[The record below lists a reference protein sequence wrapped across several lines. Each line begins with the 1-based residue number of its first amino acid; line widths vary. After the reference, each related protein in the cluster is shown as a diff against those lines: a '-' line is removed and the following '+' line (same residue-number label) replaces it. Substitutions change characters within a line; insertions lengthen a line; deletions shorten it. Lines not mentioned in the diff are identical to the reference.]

1 MANIDVVYRDALGNR
16 APNLLQV
23 VINAG
28 DTVTFSVEDGADST
42 LYFSPE
48 TAAILSPTPD
58 AQVDLPTGSTLT
70 YTFASADPGAYGV
83 VALAPD
89 ASAPESFNF
98 GLPANPP
105 VLALHA
111 GRGPG
116 FGIRDTP
123 VET

>member
-1 MANIDVVYRDALGNR
+1 MGNR
-16 APNLLQV
+16 APNLLHV
-23 VINAG
+23 VINSG
-28 DTVTFSVEDGADST
+28 DSITFSVEDGADST

-58 AQVDLPTGSTLT
+58 AQVDLPTGQTIN
-70 YTFASADPGAYGV
+70 YTFASADGGVYGV

-89 ASAPESFNF
+89 APVPESFNF

-105 VLALHA
+105 VLVLHA

-116 FGIRDTP
+116 FTVRSTPIDT
-123 VET
+123 